1 MNIMKIEE
9 RTEKSSRIHLLDE
22 VDHHRKGI
30 YVHQHELEAMVPQHC
45 HTQGHI
51 LVVQDGVATVNVERS
66 AYYIP
71 YGYFVWIPPGK
82 SHRVSFEEKKIK
94 LLNVYYPP
102 EFATPAFYQ
111 EVGVYPMPSILYH
124 VIELIEGTTE
134 EYLPGDW
141 KHELLS
147 TVNHILPHI
156 ISAQHFKLRLPTS
169 DHPVIH
175 RIVETIQRDYQQEL
189 TAQYVAEEVGLSVRT
204 LSRYLRS
211 ELDVSFVQYVRTY
224 RILMAIKKMVKA
236 EDSITN
242 IAYSVGYDSL
252 TAFSNSFFKVT
263 GTRPS
268 QFLK

>member
-1 MNIMKIEE
+1 MKIEE
-9 RTEKSSRIHLLDE
+9 DERTQKNSRLQLLED

-30 YVHQHELEAMVPQHC
+30 YVHQHELEAMVPQHI
-45 HTQGHI
+45 HMQGHI
-51 LVVQDGVATVNVERS
+51 LVVLSGVATVNVERS

-71 YGYFVWIPPGK
+71 YGYFVWMPPGK
-82 SHRVSFEEKKIK
+82 SHRISFEEKKIK

-102 EFATPAFYQ
+102 EFANCEFYQ

-124 VIELIEGTTE
+124 VIELIAGNTE

-141 KHELLS
+141 KYELLA
-147 TVNHILPHI
+147 TVSHILPHI
-156 ISAQHFKLRLPTS
+156 IPAQRFQLRLPTS
-169 DHPVIH
+169 DHPIIH
-175 RIVETIQRDYQQEL
+175 RIIETIQHDYQQEL
-189 TAQYVAEEVGLSVRT
+189 TAQYVADKVGLSVRT

-211 ELDVSFVQYVRTY
+211 ELDVSFVQYVRNY

-252 TAFSNSFFKVT
+252 TAFSNSFYKVT